1 MNGTRSSVS
10 PRRILAARAIAI
22 AADLLQR
29 GLFPFFVQ
37 GAASPASD
45 AVDFVVAALLVAL
58 LGWHIAFLPTFLIE
72 LVPMVDLFPS
82 WTAAVFFVTRKR
94 GPP

>member
-1 MNGTRSSVS
+1 MNGMRAPVS
-10 PRRILAARAIAI
+10 PRRILAARVIAI
-22 AADLLQR
+22 FADLLQL
-29 GLFPFFVQ
+29 GLFPLFAQ
-37 GAASPASD
+37 GAASPAGD
-45 AVDFVVAALLVAL
+45 AVDFGVAALLVAL

-72 LVPMVDLFPS
+72 LIPVVDLFPT

>member
-1 MNGTRSSVS
+1 MRASAS

-22 AADLLQR
+22 AADLLQL

-37 GAASPASD
+37 GAASPIGD
-45 AVDFVVAALLVAL
+45 AVDLVVAALLVAL

-72 LVPMVDLFPS
+72 LVPMADLFPS